1 MNRKKVFVS
10 AYVSNNLGDDLFIKE
25 LYERYNDVDFYML
38 GPKKYSN
45 EWSNVKNL
53 KFIGFNKLL
62 WKVFNNSLL
71 VYLIVISFISLFI
84 KTNILVT
91 GSLFDENTTS
101 NKSLVKKRINN
112 FFFDKVAYMSC
123 SMGYYKTEKFVS
135 KCKKVISGVDDI
147 CFRDDY
153 SYELFKDLKN
163 VRLAKDM
170 IFQMEVE
177 SSQLEDYI
185 VISVIDLGSRKE
197 LKDFEKI
204 YLKKNIEMIE
214 EILAKFSKV
223 YLMGFCENERDHVA
237 INKIIELLPNNIA
250 GNVSVINHHNM
261 KESLDVIKKSKG
273 VVATRFHSYILAY
286 IMNKPMYNI
295 SYSMKTNNSIAS
307 LNEDIRIMDIEKI
320 ESLNAKEVV
329 NELLKVPTYNLQKT
343 KQSAEKQ
350 FLFVDKL
357 LSI

>member
-1 MNRKKVFVS
+1 MNKKKVFIS

-45 EWSNVKNL
+45 EWSDVKNL
-53 KFIGFNKLL
+53 KFIGFSKLL

-84 KTNILVT
+84 KTNVLVT

-101 NKSLVKKRINN
+101 SKSLIKKRINN
-112 FFFDKVAYMSC
+112 FLFDKVAYMSC
-123 SMGYYKTEKFVS
+123 SMGYYKTEKFVG
-135 KCKKVISGVDDI
+135 KCRKVISGVDDV

-170 IFQMEVE
+170 IFQMEVT
-177 SSQLEDYI
+177 SAQLEDYI
-185 VISVIDLGSRKE
+185 VISVIDLSSRNE
-197 LKDFEKI
+197 LKNFEKI
-204 YLKKNIEMIE
+204 YLKKNIEIIE
-214 EILAKFSKV
+214 ETLTKFRKV
-223 YLMGFCENERDHVA
+223 YLMGFCENERDHIA
-237 INKIIELLPNNIA
+237 INKIIEMLPDNILS
-250 GNVSVINHHNM
+250 NVNVLNHGDIE
-261 KESLDVIKKSKG
+261 ESLSVIKKSKG

-307 LNEDIRIMDIEKI
+307 LNEDIQIVDMEKI
-320 ESLNAKEVV
+320 ELLNAKEVV

-343 KQSAEKQ
+343 KQNAEKQ